1 MRFSANLG
9 FLWTEL
15 PLPAAIR
22 AAARAGFG
30 AVECHWPY
38 AVPAEDV
45 VQAMAETGLPMLGLN
60 TAKGET
66 FGLSAL
72 PGQQAAARA
81 AIDQAVAYARAVNC
95 RAIHVMAGKAEG
107 PAADAAFAANLR
119 YAAALAPEKTIL
131 IEPLNPRDVPG
142 YYLGTTTKARAIIEA
157 LALPNLAIMF
167 DCYHVQISEGDLTRR
182 LADLLPLIGHVQI
195 AAVPS
200 RAEPDSGEVD
210 YRHILGHLAGLGWTL
225 PVGAEYRPAGTTE
238 QGLGWMDR
246 LMV

>member
-9 FLWTEL
+9 FLWIEL

-22 AAARAGFG
+22 AAARAGFA

-38 AVPAEDV
+38 AVPSAEV

-60 TAKGET
+60 TAKGES

-72 PGQQAAARA
+72 PGQEAQAGA
-81 AIDQAVAYARAVNC
+81 AIDQAVAYARAIGC
-95 RAIHVMAGKAEG
+95 GAIHVMAGKADG

-119 YAAALAPEKTIL
+119 YASALAPEKTLL
-131 IEPLNPRDVPG
+131 IEPLNCRDVPG
-142 YYLGTTTKARAIIEA
+142 YYLGTTAKARAIIEA
-157 LALPNLAIMF
+157 LALPNLKIMF
-167 DCYHVQISEGDLTRR
+167 DCYHVQISEGDLTQR
-182 LADLLPLIGHVQI
+182 LTDLLPLIGHVQI

-200 RAEPDSGEVD
+200 RAEPDRGEVD
-210 YRHILGHLAGLGWTL
+210 YRHILAHLAHLGWQS

-238 QGLGWMDR
+238 QGLGWMER
-246 LMV
+246 LV